1 MRGGRRDGAGR
12 PRGSLDKFSKLV
24 SERLAA
30 SADQTPLDL
39 LLSIMRDESQNIR
52 IRLRAAKAAAPYVH
66 PKLGIRS

>member
-1 MRGGRRDGAGR
+1 
-12 PRGSLDKFSKLV
+12 LV